1 MAEQPEG
8 GRRRKRLPK
17 PRGPAGDAAMDRD
30 AAPARDG
37 SQPSFPGGTGDP
49 PGDTTIS
56 CDGFADG

>member
-1 MAEQPEG
+1 
-8 GRRRKRLPK
+8 
-17 PRGPAGDAAMDRD
+17 MDRD

-37 SQPSFPGGTGDP
+37 SQPSFPGGAGDP